1 MSNLNEKNRAIK
13 SCKII
18 IAECE
23 RLFNEHSKQ
32 GKPFLDRKYLLNEI
46 DEQKEHIARIQKL
59 SNDTPEHEV
68 WDIHPH
74 DWEHVQENP
83 YWFEVIPRTT

>member
-1 MSNLNEKNRAIK
+1 MNNLNEKNRAIR

-46 DEQKEHIARIQKL
+46 DEQKQKIARIQKL
-59 SNDTPEHEV
+59 PNNTPENEV
-68 WDIHPH
+68 WEIDKIT
-74 DWEHVQENP
+74 WEHIQSNP
-83 YWFEVIPRTT
+83 YWFEVIPTPT